1 MHFQDLSVIEV
12 ITYEIHEIQYGDL
25 LEIEINPS
33 EIFTSHKV

>member
-1 MHFQDLSVIEV
+1 MYFQDLSVIEV